1 MANTKSAKRDIKV
14 NIRNRKRNVAAK
26 TKMRTA
32 VKKAITAISTQSE
45 DQVVVLQQ
53 ALKTLDK
60 TVSKGVIHKNTAAR
74 KKSRLVKSAN
84 KACKVAA

>member
-14 NIRNRKRNVAAK
+14 NIRNRKRNVAVK
-26 TKMRTA
+26 TKMKTSI
-32 VKKAITAISTQSE
+32 KKAISAISSQAE
-45 DQVVVLQQ
+45 DQVVILRD

-84 KACKVAA
+84 KASKVAA